1 MEALSFYLGELP
13 ADKTN
18 INVNFEQQ
26 DFAIIHKDV
35 NRNLQNLQRALN
47 NDKQVKFKVLQSYM
61 SEYDIVDELRKTV
74 STDLST
80 SATDSI
86 RILRGAVLAFKDRP
100 IVDIAKTSTYKDIK
114 DFIDI
119 REPENFNPPLHPSFR
134 SKGIIDNLYPFPNKP
149 DTDPRRTGRI
159 VRLDPPETINTNK
172 DWFINNSLLYGFL
185 MYGEESNLA
194 LVYVGFDKIK
204 EIVTDQNLLNI
215 IYAYTMPSVASGTQP
230 TITAG
235 KVKTFSTPSSAI
247 AITLHNATLNDGQ
260 TRPNLVVVDG
270 QPILDTTATAFLK
283 MQAAA
288 KADGVPL
295 KLSSGFRPALGI
307 GVQGTT
313 ADGKLI
319 KMTTQE
325 ELRRD
330 SKRWVANERAKYTSE
345 NEFVMKAPSA
355 AFDPATAPPKASQHG
370 NGIAVD
376 VNTGGRNNFTPLND
390 TVYKWM
396 IQNSWK
402 FGFVRTV
409 GSEEWH
415 YEYYP
420 TVAMKGPYAKIAGT
434 NNNKFYTDLSLDRIT
449 IA

>member
-86 RILRGAVLAFKDRP
+86 RVLRGAVLAFKDRP
-100 IVDIAKTSTYKDIK
+100 IVEIAKTPTYKDIK
-114 DFIDI
+114 DFINI

-194 LVYVGFDKIK
+194 LVYIGFDKIK
-204 EIVTDQNLLNI
+204 ETVTDQNLLNI
-215 IYAYTMPSVASGTQP
+215 VYAYTMPSVASGTKP
-230 TITAG
+230 TITAS
-235 KVKTFSTPSSAI
+235 KIKTFSVPPSTV

-270 QPILDTTATAFLK
+270 KPMLDTTATAFLK

-295 KLSSGFRPALGI
+295 KLNSGFRPALGI

-313 ADGKLI
+313 ADGKVI
-319 KMTTQE
+319 VMTTQE
-325 ELRRD
+325 ELRRN
-330 SKRWVANERAKYTSE
+330 KTNWVSNERTKYTSDD
-345 NEFVMKAPSA
+345 EFVMKAPAA
-355 AFDPATAPPKASQHG
+355 AFTPPTAPPKVSQHG
-370 NGIAVD
+370 NGIAID
-376 VNTGGRNNFTPLND
+376 VNTGGRNKFENLND

-396 IQNSWK
+396 IQNGWK

-409 GSEEWH
+409 TSEEWH
-415 YEYYP
+415 YEYHP
-420 TVAMKGPYAKIAGT
+420 TVSTKGPYAKIAGT
-434 NNNKFYTDLSLDRIT
+434 NSNKFYTDLSLDRIT